1 MTRFFAITLVCTAFL
16 LGGCSVKGEF
26 EFLINDN
33 KTYTHAVEYTKK
45 LQLKEGRQT
54 RMLVTATYI
63 NKLYTTLPKDKEHF
77 IVGIPKENSGFF
89 HDYRLT
95 LEDNTADTV
104 TKAKKIH
111 TLNLPLIN
119 QWSTYYL
126 VSFANVSANSLTLTL
141 SHPDQGSDSATFIKV
156 R

>member
-1 MTRFFAITLVCTAFL
+1 MTRFFAVILVAAAFFIS
-16 LGGCSVKGEF
+16 GCSVKGEF
-26 EFLINDN
+26 KFLINDN

-77 IVGIPKENSGFF
+77 IVGIPKESGEFF
-89 HDYRLT
+89 HNYQLT
-95 LEDNTADTV
+95 LDGKAADTV

-119 QWSTYYL
+119 QWNTYYR
-126 VSFANVSANSLTLTL
+126 VSFANVSANALTLSL